1 MSVLDQIF
9 TRGLT
14 TKQGTN
20 AEIPFLLGLGI
31 VADMPEGNTKLATL
45 WMILIG
51 LIVIKWL
58 TKGQAV
64 IDEDTSITPDVPTDE
79 QDIDLQENLSSVLEK
94 GRQFVGMPLVAVES
108 RIPVGISQKGIDLIK
123 EFEGFRS
130 KAYKCPAGVW
140 TIGYG
145 HTAGVKPGMTVTREQ
160 AEAMLRKDL
169 KIYERH
175 TADALGDV
183 KTSQGQWDALVS
195 FCYNAGPGNLRKSS
209 MLRLHKQ
216 GKYQAAAQAFMAWTK
231 GGGRVL
237 PGLVRRRKAE
247 KALYLS

>member
-1 MSVLDQIF
+1 MGAIAQAV

-14 TKQGTN
+14 TAQGSN
-20 AEIPFLLGLGI
+20 IEA
-31 VADMPEGNTKLATL
+31 V
-45 WMILIG
+45 ILIG
-51 LIVIKWL
+51 LAFVSEMDPGNVKSAAFFTVILVWAFIKFL
-58 TKGQAV
+58 TKGHEALEPV
-64 IDEDTSITPDVPTDE
+64 DLDVPPDE
-79 QDIDLQENLSSVLEK
+79 GDIDLQEDLSSVLDK
-94 GRQFVGMPLVAVES
+94 GRQFIGMPLVAVETK
-108 RIPVGISQKGIDLIK
+108 IPVGISQKGIDLIK
-123 EFEGFRS
+123 EFEGFRAKS
-130 KAYKCPAGVW
+130 YKCPAGVW

-160 AEAMLRKDL
+160 GEAMLRKDL

-175 TADALGDV
+175 VAEALGDT

-216 GKYQAAAQAFMAWTK
+216 GKFKAAAEAFMAWTK

-247 KALYLS
+247 RALYLS

>member
-1 MSVLDQIF
+1 MSAVSQILQ
-9 TRGLT
+9 RGLT
-14 TKQGTN
+14 TAQGTS

-31 VADMPEGNTKLATL
+31 VADMPEGTLKLVSFWL
-45 WMILIG
+45 VLIG
-51 LIVIKWL
+51 LVAIKWL
-58 TKGQAV
+58 TKGSEAAEPLV
-64 IDEDTSITPDVPTDE
+64 PDVPPDE
-79 QDIDLQENLSSVLEK
+79 EDVDLQEDLSSVLTA
-94 GRQFVGMPLVAVES
+94 GRSFIGMPLMAVQAKN
-108 RIPVGISQKGIDLIK
+108 PVGISQKGINLIK
-123 EFEGFRS
+123 EFEGFRA

-145 HTAGVKPGMTVTREQ
+145 HTAGVKPGMTITKEQ
-160 AEAMLRKDL
+160 GEAMLRKDL

-175 TADALGDV
+175 VSEALGSAT
-183 KTSQGQWDALVS
+183 TSQGQWDALVS

-216 GKYQAAAQAFMAWTK
+216 GKYKAAAEAFMAWTK

>member
-1 MSVLDQIF
+1 MGGLSQAI

-14 TKQGTN
+14 TAQGTN
-20 AEIPFLLGLGI
+20 IQGVILIALAFVSEMDP
-31 VADMPEGNTKLATL
+31 GNTKSIAFFVVLLVWAFISFITR
-45 WMILIG
+45 G
-51 LIVIKWL
+51 HE
-58 TKGQAV
+58 A
-64 IDEDTSITPDVPTDE
+64 IDTITPDVPPDE
-79 QDIDLQENLSSVLEK
+79 EDLDLQEDLGSVLAK
-94 GRQFVGMPLVAVES
+94 GRQFVGMPLVAVETK
-108 RIPVGISQKGIDLIK
+108 IPLGISQKGIDLIK

-130 KAYKCPAGVW
+130 KAYRCPAGVW
-140 TIGYG
+140 TIAYG

-160 AEAMLRKDL
+160 GEAMLRKDL

-175 TADALGDV
+175 VADALGDT

>member
-1 MSVLDQIF
+1 MGAITQAI

-14 TKQGTN
+14 TAQGTN
-20 AEIPFLLGLGI
+20 VQG
-31 VADMPEGNTKLATL
+31 V
-45 WMILIG
+45 ILISLAFVSEMDPG
-51 LIVIKWL
+51 NVKSVAFFVVLLVWSFISFI
-58 TKGQAV
+58 TRGHEAV
-64 IDEDTSITPDVPTDE
+64 DTVTPDVPPDE
-79 QDIDLQENLSSVLEK
+79 EDLDLREDLSSVLDR
-94 GRQFVGMPLVAVES
+94 GRQFIGMPLVAIETK
-108 RIPVGISQKGIDLIK
+108 IPVGISQKGIDLIK
-123 EFEGFRS
+123 EFEGFRA

-145 HTAGVKPGMTVTREQ
+145 HTAGVKPGMTITKEQ
-160 AEAMLRKDL
+160 GEAMLRKDL

-175 TADALGDV
+175 TSDALGNA

-195 FCYNAGPGNLRKSS
+195 FSYNAGPGNLRKSS